1 MAMGITKEDIQTIR
15 DARNNTLNSKKKKK
29 LSKRVKYNGRMVS
42 RGYYEQQMAKRTKMQ
57 KQASDHNKAWQ
68 KARKE
73 GKLKEFEDKHRTKKA
88 EAIYKSASEKS
99 DKWKKE
105 NKRGK
110 YSDQA
115 KAKKKAKTEETF
127 GKGWKRNLGRIKRWG
142 SFNLLQS
149 KDAKQYGKDKKSN
162 KLKIQK
168 KKKKA
173 INLIK
178 SRLN

>member
-73 GKLKEFEDKHRTKKA
+73 G
-88 EAIYKSASEKS
+88 
-99 DKWKKE
+99 
-105 NKRGK
+105 N
-110 YSDQA
+110 
-115 KAKKKAKTEETF
+115 
-127 GKGWKRNLGRIKRWG
+127 
-142 SFNLLQS
+142 
-149 KDAKQYGKDKKSN
+149 
-162 KLKIQK
+162 
-168 KKKKA
+168 
-173 INLIK
+173 
-178 SRLN
+178 